1 MDALAAALVENQFPQ
16 GERSKNA
23 ENKVVIADVVTS
35 ATIESYQDY
44 LSAAYAAYELAI
56 AK

>member
-1 MDALAAALVENQFPQ
+1 M
-16 GERSKNA
+16 
-23 ENKVVIADVVTS
+23 VVIADVVTS